1 MNSDWQPTSFDMIR
15 IEAMV
20 YQQLSKEEM
29 VDWFE
34 NDEDTN
40 LDKDYFKKLIQW
52 IEDNIE
58 KRSP

>member
-1 MNSDWQPTSFDMIR
+1 
-15 IEAMV
+15 MV